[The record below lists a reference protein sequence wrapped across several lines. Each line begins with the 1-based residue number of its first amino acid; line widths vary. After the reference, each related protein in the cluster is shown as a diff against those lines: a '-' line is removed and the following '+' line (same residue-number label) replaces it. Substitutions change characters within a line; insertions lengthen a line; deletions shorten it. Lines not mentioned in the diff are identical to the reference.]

1 VDAFREQTFAA
12 LVNDVRNAPQTLSNV
27 VTYDVVLD
35 VDNLE
40 QKLRPGMTA
49 NVLILVAQ
57 RTQILAVPNEALRF
71 RPAIASGSASSLK
84 STTAGSRE
92 GAAVYVEQG
101 NAAVRVPIKLG
112 VSDGT
117 MTEVEGL
124 VLGRAVIIDAVRDK
138 GKGTSPSAAGPG
150 RGL

>member
-1 VDAFREQTFAA
+1 MDEADIGEARRGQSSSFTVDAFREQTFAA
-12 LVNDVRNAPQTLSNV
+12 VVNEVRNAPQTLSNV

-35 VDNLE
+35 VDNLD

-49 NVLILVAQ
+49 N
-57 RTQILAVPNEALRF
+57 
-71 RPAIASGSASSLK
+71 
-84 STTAGSRE
+84 
-92 GAAVYVEQG
+92 
-101 NAAVRVPIKLG
+101 VPIKLG

-124 VLGRAVIIDAVRDK
+124 AVGRAVVIDAVRYK
-138 GKGTSPSAAGPG
+138 SRGTSSSAAGSG